1 MLKPKLL
8 DQVRDAIMGKARRM
22 MTEEAY
28 VYWIKQCILF
38 MLVQICSLNQ
48 TFCTVPYALNKRQ
61 SWKTPN
67 VSVQSGTIEPAWRG
81 ATSPSRINN
90 EVVFFSLSKPDSFGI
105 WF

>member
-38 MLVQICSLNQ
+38 MLVQTYSLNQ
-48 TFCTVPYALNKRQ
+48 TFCATPYALNKRQ
-61 SWKTPN
+61 SWKMLN
-67 VSVQSGTIEPAWRG
+67 VPVQSGTSGPAR
-81 ATSPSRINN
+81 N
-90 EVVFFSLSKPDSFGI
+90 F
-105 WF
+105 